1 MNPIMNVT
9 AVPEPSTIVFLLS
22 AGWLIT
28 SIVLLC
34 KPRMRVA
41 GIVVLVAPLVLV
53 VVAGALWWL
62 RSADSLAPS
71 QAATEWQPPHRATRT
86 AIHLDSDHD
95 TRKNVAAPPAPSIE
109 RDDVVVESERVA
121 VAATPAGG
129 VSRVSIVFL
138 LFGVLVFG
146 GLVATVVL
154 LIFPKTRAIGIALLV
169 GGVLGIAMITAM
181 RFIAVSPTPV
191 AMAPDRT
198 HPRVDASIPVDATK
212 EVEVEPAKPAAKPAV
227 GTVEATGRALV
238 KAIARDEKNPVAA
251 TPAAKPASAPAK
263 KPPAWVGAPP
273 HVLGES
279 YQKTII
285 VGPYPTR
292 QDCDAELPNEL
303 QKELNRYVELC
314 MGQPAGTTRVE
325 LPYEFLREEVV
336 RGEWEETIQSPRVG
350 QMTQLHVLLQ
360 FDRKVKDRIL
370 EERQRAVVAGRLWM
384 TGGGLAAML
393 WLLAVMYGYLR
404 IDLATGGAYRGRL
417 RFAAILAILGPVA
430 AAILVAA

>member
-1 MNPIMNVT
+1 
-9 AVPEPSTIVFLLS
+9 
-22 AGWLIT
+22 
-28 SIVLLC
+28 
-34 KPRMRVA
+34 
-41 GIVVLVAPLVLV
+41 VAPLVLV
-53 VVAGALWWL
+53 VVAGAFWWL

-169 GGVLGIAMITAM
+169 VGVLGVAMITAM
-181 RFIAVSPTPV
+181 RFFAAPFAISPTPV
-191 AMAPDRT
+191 AKIPNRAYPG
-198 HPRVDASIPVDATK
+198 VDASIPVDATEK
-212 EVEVEPAKPAAKPAV
+212 VEVEPARPAAKPAV

-336 RGEWEETIQSPRVG
+336 RGEWEEETWSTSLDRK
-350 QMTQLHVLLQ
+350 MTQLHVLLQ